1 MGKIT
6 VAFGPVCLHND
17 SIVNQLENEMLVN
30 KYYESIKTYLSLPK
44 DIGFDYMEEIV
55 ATIEDEE
62 KMSWTEAYEM
72 FGELVDFVIDME
84 RV

>member
-1 MGKIT
+1 MVI
-6 VAFGPVCLHND
+6 
-17 SIVNQLENEMLVN
+17 N

-62 KMSWTEAYEM
+62 GMSWTEAYEL
-72 FGELVDFVIDME
+72 FGEMVDFVIDME

>member
-1 MGKIT
+1 
-6 VAFGPVCLHND
+6 
-17 SIVNQLENEMLVN
+17 MLIN

-55 ATIEDEE
+55 SVIEEE
-62 KMSWTEAYEM
+62 EGMSWTEAYEM
-72 FGELVDFVIDME
+72 FGEMVDFVIDME

>member
-1 MGKIT
+1 
-6 VAFGPVCLHND
+6 
-17 SIVNQLENEMLVN
+17 MLVN

-44 DIGFDYMEEIV
+44 DIGFDYMEELV
-55 ATIEDEE
+55 SLIEDEE
-62 KMSWTEAYEM
+62 EMSFSEAYEL